1 MSEEI
6 IGVIKGVV
14 RSKDVV
20 GFQTYNLLI
29 TTKRIVAV
37 IVGDTGVGR
46 ILCGP
51 IVDLINKPRHY
62 NKAMEMDIQT
72 ISPEILASNK
82 KNFEINNFDIDH
94 IDLKNFINSF
104 QIHIKFVNKIKKI
117 GNYIL
122 FEVPKKRRE
131 EVEPII
137 LRAFPN
143 KVVVK

>member
-14 RSKDVV
+14 RSKGVV

-37 IVGDTGVGR
+37 IVGDTGLG
-46 ILCGP
+46 LLLGGAT
-51 IVDLINKPRHY
+51 VDLINKRQHY
-62 NKAMEMDIQT
+62 KKAMEMDIQT
-72 ISPEILASNK
+72 ISPEILSSNK

-94 IDLKNFINSF
+94 IYLKNFFNSY

-117 GNYIL
+117 GKFIL
-122 FEVPKKRRE
+122 FEVHKKRRE

>member
-1 MSEEI
+1 
-6 IGVIKGVV
+6 
-14 RSKDVV
+14 
-20 GFQTYNLLI
+20 
-29 TTKRIVAV
+29 
-37 IVGDTGVGR
+37 
-46 ILCGP
+46 
-51 IVDLINKPRHY
+51 
-62 NKAMEMDIQT
+62 
-72 ISPEILASNK
+72 
-82 KNFEINNFDIDH
+82 
-94 IDLKNFINSF
+94 LKNFINSF